1 MRTFSWPWTG
11 IQNGTYGGV
20 CVWKLDRL
28 TRRFTEYATIIRQL
42 EQASALLL
50 SVEDNIQTDTAM
62 GQAIVGI
69 LAAQAQTESEN
80 TSLRVAA
87 AEESNARLGK
97 AHGGGKRCFGYDRT
111 EGGGLS
117 INEAEAKQLRQVA
130 QWLKTGLSLRAVT
143 QLLNELGSVT
153 TTGRLWSRQS
163 LAQTLKSPKLRGIR
177 IHKGREYPGN
187 WEPIFSESEH
197 LELLQLVSSGYKQS
211 PLRRE
216 NQSLLSGLVRC
227 GTCGRKLYRSKIK
240 NRDGSNHWRYACQK
254 QPGLHSCGTVSI
266 TMDSLDKY
274 VVGCA
279 IEYEDQHGPD
289 VAVLDRAEQDRAAYQ
304 EDARLVD
311 EAKLADLLRD
321 QFLNREST
329 YSRDIYDEIH
339 AELNGRIRLH
349 RAELDVL
356 KSQLSQRRNAELM
369 LRRTTDLP
377 WHPSQPI
384 STRRAW
390 IRQYVGQIV
399 IHPALIRGA
408 KFDPR
413 RIQIEWKL
421 GEYVPDDTDDS
432 ILAGQWNQAEEVLRS
447 LGDYTQNLM
456 QLDHPQQPGSGDQ
469 QYGAGTYS
477 MTRRRR

>member
-1 MRTFSWPWTG
+1 MMAG
-11 IQNGTYGGV
+11 ILDGTYGGV

-42 EQASALLL
+42 EQVSALLL

-80 TSLRVAA
+80 TSLRVSA
-87 AEESNARLGK
+87 AEETNARLGK

-117 INEAEAKQLRQVA
+117 INEAEADQLRQVA
-130 QWLKTGLSLRAVT
+130 DWLKTGLSLRAVT
-143 QLLNELGSVT
+143 HLLNDLGSVT
-153 TTGRLWSRQS
+153 TTGRQWSRQS

-177 IHKGREYPGN
+177 THKGREYPGS
-187 WEPIFSESEH
+187 WDAIFTEAEH
-197 LELLQLVSSGYKQS
+197 LELLQYVSSGYRQS

-227 GTCGRKLYRSKIK
+227 GTCDRKLYRSKLK
-240 NRDGSNHWRYACQK
+240 NRDGSNHWRYTCQK
-254 QPGLHSCGTVSI
+254 QPGSASCGTISI

-279 IEYEDQHGPD
+279 VEYEDQHGPD
-289 VAVLDRAEQDRAAYQ
+289 VAVLDRAEQDRAAYLD
-304 EDARLVD
+304 DAILADQAR
-311 EAKLADLLRD
+311 LADLLRD
-321 QFLNREST
+321 RFLNREST
-329 YSRDIYDEIH
+329 HSQDIYDEIH

-349 RAELDVL
+349 QAEHEVL
-356 KSQLSQRRNAELM
+356 KSQLSQRRTAELI

-384 STRRAW
+384 ATRRAW
-390 IRQYVGQIV
+390 IRQYVSRIV
-399 IHPALIRGA
+399 IRPALVRGA
-408 KFDPR
+408 KFDLR

-421 GEYVPDDTDDS
+421 GEYVPDETDDS
-432 ILAGQWNQAEEVLRS
+432 VLAGQWNQAEEVMRT
-447 LGDYTQNLM
+447 LGD
-456 QLDHPQQPGSGDQ
+456 
-469 QYGAGTYS
+469 
-477 MTRRRR
+477 